1 MAHAKGFAL
10 DAFFDTVKART
21 PALVEQCMVFGE
33 KIAARDHPATMGRL
47 DIWAEPFNETLAMC
61 RALGVQ
67 DGLPNAIMD
76 NFRCAS
82 AAGRGDQEL
91 SAIFETLIDG
101 AGA

>member
-1 MAHAKGFAL
+1 
-10 DAFFDTVKART
+10 
-21 PALVEQCMVFGE
+21 MVFGE

-67 DGLPNAIMD
+67 DGLPSAIMD
-76 NFRCAS
+76 NFRRAS